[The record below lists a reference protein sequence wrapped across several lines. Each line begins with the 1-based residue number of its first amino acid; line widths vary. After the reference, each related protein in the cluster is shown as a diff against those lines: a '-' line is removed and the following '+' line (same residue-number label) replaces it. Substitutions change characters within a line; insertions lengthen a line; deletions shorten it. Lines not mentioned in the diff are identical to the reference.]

1 MRAKLSSW
9 IYLFVS
15 CYSLVC
21 SHPPIHSQG
30 VSSVRQHLRD
40 IDDVPLLVSLFA
52 DASSATAEE
61 MLRILQENGGVVCVL
76 GSPLHGENTRLFQQ
90 ADVAVA
96 FGAHHC
102 LTCHPIVMDL
112 SRTLLLFWFS
122 QCRQCV
128 SFWFSR
134 FGSFY
139 S

>member
-1 MRAKLSSW
+1 MPAGCFVPFRL
-9 IYLFVS
+9 LFS
-15 CYSLVC
+15 
-21 SHPPIHSQG
+21 PAAQG

-96 FGAHHC
+96 FGAC
-102 LTCHPIVMDL
+102 FAFD
-112 SRTLLLFWFS
+112 S
-122 QCRQCV
+122 
-128 SFWFSR
+128 
-134 FGSFY
+134 
-139 S
+139 